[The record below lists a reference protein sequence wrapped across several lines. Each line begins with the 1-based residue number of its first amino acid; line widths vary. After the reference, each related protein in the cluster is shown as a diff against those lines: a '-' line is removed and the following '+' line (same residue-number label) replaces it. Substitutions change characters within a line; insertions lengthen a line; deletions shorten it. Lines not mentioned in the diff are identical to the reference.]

1 MIAALDVHKKYAEVI
16 ALSGVSISVGAH
28 QAFGLVGPNGAGKS
42 SLLRIRCGVS
52 RPDGGAARA
61 SLQRVE
67 YRLVAGRLERRAWPL
82 VDGAAAYPPAVL
94 LTGITALDLRFNSAG
109 RWQDRWDPAT
119 SDSLPAA
126 VAIDITAT
134 GLPPLHQA
142 FLVAPGA
149 VR

>member
-1 MIAALDVHKKYAEVI
+1 MPKAPR
-16 ALSGVSISVGAH
+16 S
-28 QAFGLVGPNGAGKS
+28 
-42 SLLRIRCGVS
+42 
-52 RPDGGAARA
+52 

-82 VDGAAAYPPAVL
+82 VDGAAPYPRAVL
-94 LTGITALDLRFNSAG
+94 LSGITALDLRFHNAG
-109 RWQDRWDPAT
+109 QWQDRWNPAT
-119 SDSLPAA
+119 SNSLPAA